1 MPEDLDIATRYLR
14 SPSLIFSSFG
24 VLYLVLVWTS
34 PFLAPLY
41 LALFFFLLA
50 FYLAFL
56 FPNGKE
62 WGDQRRLLLHQSV
75 QQNNMQ
81 HPPYVHHTSHY
92 MVNSRG
98 QLNYT
103 QQWKPTSD
111 KQPKGIIVILH
122 GYADHTSGLKNAIA
136 HWLVSEG
143 YLAAGIDYPGH
154 GRSDGL
160 HVDIPSF
167 DPIVT
172 DCLQYIDVVRADHP
186 NLPVFLL
193 SESMGGAVAFLLS
206 THTKLAST
214 IDGTIFLSPMCQIAT
229 EMTPPAMMVRVLL
242 LLMRVAPRLAITPT
256 PDVAGMAFKDRSYF
270 EQAQR
275 SVIYYSRMPRLST
288 AANMLFSSLE
298 VAKRLHE
305 LKVPF
310 LICHGEADK
319 VTDPRMSK
327 RMYEEAGSE
336 DKTLRMYENG
346 WHSLLIGEEDS
357 IMERV
362 RADISK
368 WLNERSE
375 KHITAAGNSGSTG
388 SGNGKVRDTREEKKK

>member
-1 MPEDLDIATRYLR
+1 MPDTLDYTTRYLR
-14 SPSLIFSSFG
+14 SPKLIFSSFG

-41 LALFFFLLA
+41 LALFFALLA

-56 FPNGKE
+56 YPNGKE
-62 WGDQRRLLLHQSV
+62 WGDQRRLLLHNALQQSG
-75 QQNNMQ
+75 NP
-81 HPPYVHHTSHY
+81 HPSYVHHSSHY
-92 MVNSRG
+92 MVNERG

-103 QQWKPTSD
+103 QQWRPNSD
-111 KQPKGIIVILH
+111 KPPKGIIVILH

-143 YLAAGIDYPGH
+143 YLAAGLDYPGH

-167 DPIVT
+167 EPIIA
-172 DCLQYIDVVRADHP
+172 DCLQYIDYVRKDYP
-186 NLPVFLL
+186 NLPVFLF

-214 IDGTIFLSPMCQIAT
+214 IAGTIFLAPMCQIAP
-229 EMTPPAMMVRVLL
+229 EMTPPAFMVRALL
-242 LLMRVAPRLAITPT
+242 VLMRIVPQLAITPT
-256 PDVAGMAFKDRSYF
+256 PDVAVMAFKDRSFF
-270 EQAQR
+270 ETAQR
-275 SVIYYSRMPRLST
+275 SVVYYSRMPRLST
-288 AANMLFSSLE
+288 AANMLFSSLD

-305 LKVPF
+305 LRIPF
-310 LICHGEADK
+310 IICHGEADK
-319 VTDPRMSK
+319 VTAPAMSR

-336 DKTLRMYENG
+336 DKTLRMYPNG
-346 WHSLLIGEEDS
+346 WHSLLVGEEES
-357 IMERV
+357 IIKSV
-362 RADISK
+362 KADIIG

-375 KHITAAGNSGSTG
+375 KHATAAANGAASASGKG
-388 SGNGKVRDTREEKKK
+388 REKDERKK